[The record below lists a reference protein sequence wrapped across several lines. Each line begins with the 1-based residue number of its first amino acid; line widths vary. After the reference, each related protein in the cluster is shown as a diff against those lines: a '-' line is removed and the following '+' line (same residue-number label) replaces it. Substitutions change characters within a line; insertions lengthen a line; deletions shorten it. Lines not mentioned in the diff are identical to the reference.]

1 MIKVIKAITFPEM
14 EDFHNYITSRYA
26 FRTTDEYR
34 NIVRAFRNTRAIEA
48 YNAVRQCEQINELQ
62 SLLDDCR
69 ATTADILD
77 HLQWL

>member
-1 MIKVIKAITFPEM
+1 M

-26 FRTTDEYR
+26 FHTTDEYR

>member
-1 MIKVIKAITFPEM
+1 M

>member
-1 MIKVIKAITFPEM
+1 M

-26 FRTTDEYR
+26 FRTTDKYR